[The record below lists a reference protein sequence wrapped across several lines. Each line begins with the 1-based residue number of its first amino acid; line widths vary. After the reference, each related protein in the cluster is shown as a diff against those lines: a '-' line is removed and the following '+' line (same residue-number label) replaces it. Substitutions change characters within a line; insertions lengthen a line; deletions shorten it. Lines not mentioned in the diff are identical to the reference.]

1 MGGIENMRKYY
12 KIFRIDMPFVE
23 IINNETQMYDTYF
36 TTEKCLVQD
45 GGSYASE
52 EDAERALSDYF
63 ENFPDRAKN
72 EEYVILKCYKME
84 E

>member
-1 MGGIENMRKYY
+1 MKKYY
-12 KIFRIDMPFVE
+12 RIFRIDTPFIE
-23 IINNETQMYDTYF
+23 ITNAETQMYDSYF
-36 TTEKCLVQD
+36 LTESCLVQD
-45 GGSYASE
+45 GGPYTSE
-52 EDAERALSDYF
+52 EEAERMLNDYF

>member
-1 MGGIENMRKYY
+1 MTHITPV
-12 KIFRIDMPFVE
+12 KIV
-23 IINNETQMYDTYF
+23 
-36 TTEKCLVQD
+36 LVQD
-45 GGSYASE
+45 GGGMYESE
-52 EDAERALSDYF
+52 EEAERMLNDYF

>member
-1 MGGIENMRKYY
+1 MKKYY
-12 KIFRIDMPFVE
+12 KIFRIDTPFVE
-23 IINNETQMYDTYF
+23 LYNERTDMYDTYF
-36 TTEKCLVQD
+36 TTEKCLVLD
-45 GGSYASE
+45 GGSYTSE

>member
-1 MGGIENMRKYY
+1 MKKYY

-23 IINNETQMYDTYF
+23 IPSNKIGEYDTYF
-36 TTEKCLVQD
+36 TTERCLVQD
-45 GGSYASE
+45 GGLYASE
-52 EDAERALSDYF
+52 EEAERALNDFF